1 MKIGILGG
9 TFDPI
14 HIAHINMALEAYKQL
29 ELDKIWFMPSFKPP
43 HKSNSITSYQDRLY
57 MLRLALQEYSFFE
70 VCELEAK
77 RKENSY
83 TKVSLSILKEEYPE
97 YEFFFIMGADSF
109 FELETWFEYKSIF
122 SLASLIII
130 NRNYNLEHKDLNFL
144 KAKYETDYGAK
155 IYIIEF
161 DKVISS
167 SKIRVDIANNNLDI
181 GLLDSKVW
189 EYIKNK
195 KLYGYDDGR

>member
-57 MLRLALQEYSFFE
+57 MLRLALQKY
-70 VCELEAK
+70 
-77 RKENSY
+77 
-83 TKVSLSILKEEYPE
+83 
-97 YEFFFIMGADSF
+97 SF

-144 KAKYETDYGAK
+144 KTKYETDYGAK

-161 DKVISS
+161 NKVISS
-167 SKIRVDIANNNLDI
+167 SKIRADIANNNLDI

>member
-97 YEFFFIMGADSF
+97 YEFFFIMGADS
-109 FELETWFEYKSIF
+109 
-122 SLASLIII
+122 
-130 NRNYNLEHKDLNFL
+130 YNLEHKDLNFL
-144 KAKYETDYGAK
+144 KTKYETDYGAK

-161 DKVISS
+161 NKVISS